1 MNNRPLA
8 TFLVATLALALSA
21 SARATL
27 IDRGGGLIYDNAL
40 NVTWLQNANYAMT
53 SGYDLDGRMQWAAAV
68 AWAGQ
73 LVYGGYDDWRLPE
86 VGPINGSRFNY
97 NYSTNG
103 STDYGHNISY
113 PGRVSPR
120 DPAGAYPKSTQN
132 ELAYMFYVNL
142 DNLSRFTTS
151 GARRSGSTGVNWGV
165 TDTSFVDGLSG
176 RTVSFQN
183 LQNYIYWSDTQVNL
197 GYGYALWTFTG
208 FHDAAAKYSYM
219 YAWAVR
225 DGDVARRAA
234 VASTLGQLS
243 VPEPPTLLL
252 LAAGLVGFR
261 LIRGRCRQAGC

>member
-73 LVYGGYDDWRLPE
+73 LVYGGYDDWRLPTVE
-86 VGPINGSRFNY
+86 PINGSAFNY
-97 NYSTNG
+97 IYSTNG

-113 PGRVSPR
+113 PGRVSPP
-120 DPAGAYPKSTQN
+120 DPAGAYPNSTQN

-142 DNLSRFTTS
+142 GNLSRFTTN
-151 GARRSGSTGVNWGV
+151 GTQRSGSTGIDWGV
-165 TDTSFVDGLSG
+165 TNTSFVDGLSG
-176 RTVSFQN
+176 DTVSFEN
-183 LQNYIYWSDTQVNL
+183 LQNHLYWSGTEVNL
-197 GYGYALWTFTG
+197 SYAWALWTFTG
-208 FHDAAAKYSYM
+208 FHDSNGKPNLS

-225 DGDVARRAA
+225 DGDVA
-234 VASTLGQLS
+234 STPGPS
-243 VPEPPTLLL
+243 PIPEPTTLLL
-252 LAAGLVGFR
+252 LGAGLAGFR
-261 LIRGRCRQAGC
+261 LIRERCWQARC